1 MPMHPPEHIA
11 VSGLAA
17 RYVADG
23 STVFSRMNFALPP
36 GQCLA
41 LIGPSGCGKS
51 TLLHVL
57 AGLLSAHE
65 GSVTYGPKP
74 VSDLRGRV
82 SYMQQKDL
90 LLPWRT
96 VEDNAA
102 LGLLMQGVPKK
113 TARQTVRDHL
123 PGFGLAE
130 AAGSYPHHLSG
141 GMRQRAALLRTLLC
155 RKPVILLDE
164 PFGALD
170 AITRRAMHDQLLQVW
185 RALGASIILVTHDV
199 DEALILADTVLVLT
213 PCPARVQTSLVV
225 DLPRP
230 RQVTA
235 PAFVEHKAFLLEQL
249 DTWSPATCAAVS

>member
-1 MPMHPPEHIA
+1 MRPPEHIA

-17 RYVADG
+17 RYVEDG
-23 STVFSRMNFALPP
+23 STVFSAMTFALPP

-57 AGLLSAHE
+57 AGLLPAHE
-65 GSVTYGPKP
+65 GNVTYGNKP

-102 LGLLMQGVPKK
+102 LGLIMQGYTKQA
-113 TARQTVRDHL
+113 ARHMVRDHL
-123 PGFGLAE
+123 PSFGLAD
-130 AAGSYPHHLSG
+130 AAGVYPHHLSG

-155 RKPVILLDE
+155 RKPIILLDE

-170 AITRRAMHDQLLQVW
+170 AITRRSMHGQLEHVW
-185 RALGASIILVTHDV
+185 HALGASIILVTHDV
-199 DEALILADTVLVLT
+199 DEALILADTILVLT
-213 PCPARVQTSLVV
+213 PCPARIQANLHV
-225 DLPRP
+225 DMPRP
-230 RQVTA
+230 RRVTDT
-235 PAFVEHKAFLLEQL
+235 AFIEHKQFLLDQL
-249 DTWSPATCAAVS
+249 DPWSPAACAVTS

>member
-11 VSGLAA
+11 VSELAA

-23 STVFSRMNFALPP
+23 STVFSEMTFALPP

-57 AGLLSAHE
+57 AGLLPTHE
-65 GSVTYGPKP
+65 GSVTYGQKP

-102 LGLLMQGVPKK
+102 LGLLMQGHPKK
-113 TARQTVRDHL
+113 AARQTVRDHL

-155 RKPVILLDE
+155 SKPVILLDE

-213 PCPARVQTSLVV
+213 PCPAQVQTSLAV

-230 RQVTA
+230 RQVTD

-249 DTWSPATCAAVS
+249 DTWSSPTCAAVS